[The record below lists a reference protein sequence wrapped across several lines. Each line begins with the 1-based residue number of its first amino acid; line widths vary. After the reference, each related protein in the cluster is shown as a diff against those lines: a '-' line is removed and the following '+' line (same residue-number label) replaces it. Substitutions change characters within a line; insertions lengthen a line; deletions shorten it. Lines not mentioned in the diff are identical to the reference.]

1 MYQIFGVN
9 MEIKIYATDKSI
21 NIDEVPELVIIKNHI
36 TEYYPDEKI
45 YIFPYRSDNGRV
57 YANFYIDLRCVA
69 STALTGSAWVHK
81 IRRKKELEN
90 KLTLVGINVR

>member
-1 MYQIFGVN
+1 

-21 NIDEVPELVIIKNHI
+21 NIDEIPELVIIKNHI

-45 YIFPYRSDNGRV
+45 YIFPYRNEKGRI

-69 STALTGSAWVHK
+69 STAVVGSAWVRK
-81 IRRKKELEN
+81 IRHRKELEN
-90 KLTLVGINVR
+90 KLTLIGLDVR